1 MDSRYSIY
9 SVYIAYSVYSIY
21 SIYKTYIHRKVT
33 KLRGEMQ
40 DASIETE
47 MTVTITIDSIDAIGT
62 IDAINTIGSQP

>member
-9 SVYIAYSVYSIY
+9 SVYIAYSVYRIY

-47 MTVTITIDSIDAIGT
+47 MTVM
-62 IDAINTIGSQP
+62 